1 MSNQTVYI
9 KASEMF
15 ARFESILNREGFA
28 ATKAKMLADVFTQ
41 NSVDGVTSHGVN
53 RFKRFVEY
61 TRNGIVDKNAEPVLA
76 GKFNGMEQWNG
87 QLGPG
92 ILNAQFAAEQSMKL
106 AAEYGIGCVALSNTN
121 HWMRG
126 GTYGWQAAKKGFVL
140 ISWTNTTG
148 LMPAWGAVDAR
159 LGNNPLVIAVP
170 FLHEAIVLDMA
181 VSQFSNGALE
191 LKAMNDEWLSVDG
204 GYDEH
209 GELTKD
215 PSAILASKRPV
226 PVGYWKGA
234 GLSLLLDL
242 LAAILSG
249 GLSAHEITKRET
261 EHSLSQVFIAID
273 LSKLSNHSSIPQL
286 IERVIADYKE
296 SVPENAAA
304 KITYPGERILQAR
317 ERNLENGIPVSE
329 NTWNEI
335 VNL

>member
-1 MSNQTVYI
+1 MDSETVYI
-9 KASEMF
+9 NATEMLL
-15 ARFESILNREGFA
+15 RLESILNREGFA
-28 ATKAKMLADVFTQ
+28 ADKSKMLAEVFTQ
-41 NSVDGVTSHGVN
+41 NSIDGVSSHGIN
-53 RFKRFVEY
+53 RFKRFAEY
-61 TRNGIVDKNAEPVLA
+61 TRNGFVDKNAEPLLRS
-76 GKFNGMEQWNG
+76 KFNGIEQWNG

-92 ILNAQFAAEQSMKL
+92 ILNAQFATDQCMKL
-106 AAEYGIGCVALSNTN
+106 AAEYGIGSVALSNTN

-126 GTYGWQAAKKGFVL
+126 GTYGWQAAKKGFVF
-140 ISWTNTTG
+140 IAWTNTTG

-170 FLHEAIVLDMA
+170 FQNEAIVLDMA

-191 LKAMNDEWLSVDG
+191 LKAMNHEWLSVDG

-209 GELTKD
+209 GQLTKD

-242 LAAILSG
+242 LVAILSG
-249 GLSAHEITKRET
+249 GLSAHEITKKET

-296 SVPENAAA
+296 SVPANAES
-304 KITYPGERILQAR
+304 KIAYPGERVLQAR
-317 ERNLENGIPVSE
+317 EKNLEKGIPVSE
-329 NTWNEI
+329 KIWNEI
-335 VNL
+335 LNL